1 MRTRHIVAIVIGCLL
16 ILPGVGLLF
25 GGGAVGVAA
34 LAARGNDGW
43 MAVDMN
49 RLESSGVAVTADDI
63 MLRVEGPAAVVN
75 WFGLQARVTARSLD
89 GKPVFVGVAPQDS
102 VGGYLAGAAY
112 DRVLTVDRYG
122 VASYSHA
129 AGSGS
134 VAPPTSQGFW
144 ERSVSG
150 VATQDL
156 TWTIQTGQWAV
167 AVMNADGSPGVAV
180 AATAGVRVGS
190 IWAVALGLAGAGL
203 VLVGLGAALVIVG
216 ARGRQQQQPPP
227 PRGPYAGTPVGLG
240 AGQPAPPPTGQPI
253 GQSDAPPPS
262 GPPVGPPVAPPT
274 GVPVGEPVPA
284 GTAPPVPPDQV
295 RPTVEDPVRLDADLQ
310 PDLSRWLWLVKWFAA
325 IPHLIVLT
333 ALWAAFGVLTVVA
346 WFAILFTG
354 RYPRG
359 IFDFNVGVLRWTWR
373 VSYYAFSGGLGTDE
387 YPPFSLD
394 GRPGDRATL
403 DIAYPEHLSRGL
415 IFVKWL
421 LLLPHWIFMAIVV
434 GTTTTWTRVSEATQT
449 TTEYQWPGLL
459 GLLVALAAVILLF
472 TGSYPR
478 PIFDLV
484 IGLNRWTYRVAAY
497 GALMTDVYP
506 PFRLD
511 QGGHA
516 PVTTLRA
523 RTT

>member
-1 MRTRHIVAIVIGCLL
+1 MKTRHIVAIVIGCLL
-16 ILPGVGLLF
+16 ILPGIGLLF
-25 GGGAVGVAA
+25 GGGAVGVAG
-34 LAARGNDGW
+34 LAARDNGGW
-43 MAVDMN
+43 MSVDMS

-63 MLRVEGPAAVVN
+63 MLRVEGPAGLVN

-102 VGGYLAGAAY
+102 VRSYLATAAY
-112 DRVLTVDRYG
+112 DRVLSVDRYG
-122 VASYSHA
+122 VATYSHA
-129 AGSGS
+129 PGSGS
-134 VAPPTSQGFW
+134 VAPPANQTFW
-144 ERSVSG
+144 DRSVNG
-150 VATQDL
+150 AGTQDL
-156 TWTIQTGQWAV
+156 AWTLQTGQWAV

-190 IWAVALGLAGAGL
+190 IWAIALSLIGVGL
-203 VLVGLGAALVIVG
+203 VLIGTGAALVIVG
-216 ARGRQQQQPPP
+216 ARGRQATQLPPPPPYGGTPVGQGPDQPLGQPLGQQPPP
-227 PRGPYAGTPVGLG
+227 PAGPPL
-240 AGQPAPPPTGQPI
+240 PPPTGE
-253 GQSDAPPPS
+253 
-262 GPPVGPPVAPPT
+262 PVAGPAGQP
-274 GVPVGEPVPA
+274 VPVG
-284 GTAPPVPPDQV
+284 TPPVPPDRV
-295 RPTVEDPVRLDADLQ
+295 PPDRVPPTPDDPVRLDAELQ
-310 PDLSRWLWLVKWFAA
+310 PGLSRGLWLVKWIAA
-325 IPHLIVLT
+325 IPHVLILT
-333 ALWAAFGVLTVVA
+333 ALWAAFGVLTVIA

-359 IFDFNVGVLRWTWR
+359 IFEFNVGVLRWTWR

-394 GRPGDRATL
+394 PQPGDRAQL

-421 LLLPHWIFMAIVV
+421 LLLPHWIFVALVV
-434 GTTTTWTRVSEATQT
+434 GTSSTWTHVSEATRT
-449 TTEYQWPGLL
+449 TTEFQWPGLL
-459 GLLVALAAVILLF
+459 GVLVGIAALILLF

-478 PIFDLV
+478 PLFDLV
-484 IGLNRWTYRVAAY
+484 IGLDRWTYRVVAY

-523 RTT
+523 RMT